1 MNRIELIAHRDE
13 LREQARAIRIGS
25 RDLPDAQR
33 TNAAAEHR
41 ALMGRISQLNE
52 AIRNR

>member
-1 MNRIELIAHRDE
+1 MDIIELIAHRDE
-13 LREQARAIRIGS
+13 LREQARAIRVGS
-25 RDLPDAQR
+25 RDLPDEQR
-33 TNAAAEHR
+33 AESAAEHR

>member
-1 MNRIELIAHRDE
+1 MNTVELIAHRDE
-13 LREQARAIRIGS
+13 LREQARAIRIKS
-25 RDLPDAQR
+25 RDLPDDQR
-33 TNAAAEHR
+33 ARAAAEHR